1 MSPRHRALHRCA
13 GLLLAVLAATC
24 VAQGTPAEPA
34 QGVPQVPQPKAAA
47 ADPAA
52 MARKPADRPKIGLVL
67 SGGGARGAAHIG
79 VLKVLQEIHVPVD
92 LIVGTSMGSIVG
104 ASYATGLSLPEM
116 EEAISRIR
124 TATLFT
130 DKPPRADASMRQ
142 KSDDFVPYL
151 IPDLGIS
158 ETGVVLPKGV
168 VTGITLEG
176 ELRRLVQV
184 PTARSFDELPIPFRA
199 VATDI
204 GTGEMVVLKEGSVV
218 AAIRASMSVP
228 GAVAPVTIGNRQ
240 LVDGGLVRN
249 LPVDVARAMGADIVI
264 AVNLGTPLLRPDQ
277 ITSVLSVS
285 MQMINILT
293 QQNVD
298 RSLKEL
304 NSQDILIEPALGDF
318 SAADFDNLL
327 KTIPIGEAAAR
338 KVAERLQALAIP
350 AAEYAALRSRQ
361 VARTEMASITVQ
373 DIRVE
378 GTARVSPAVVLQA
391 MQTQVG
397 KPLDRDTIDLDM
409 RRIYGR
415 GDFESVNYTV
425 DDVDGRQTLVVI
437 VKEKPQQNYVRFGLE
452 LDADLG
458 RQADFNLYASHRMRW
473 LNRWGAEW
481 RNDLVLGTDVLAS
494 TELYQPLGESQYF
507 FVAPRAFYSISQ
519 WNLFLDDV
527 RIAEYQDTVSAAQLD
542 IGANIIQY
550 GEARVGVLFGNRTFE
565 LQSGDMVFP
574 PKAGMRIGAAQAS
587 LRLDRLDSVNFAHG
601 GYQAAVHMYSSISAL
616 GAEDVYSYWDGHAQA
631 AFSWGANTLEP
642 MLAGGSAIGTDPIPI
657 YDLFSLG
664 GFMYLSGTQRQ
675 QLKAEE
681 YVFARLVYRRKLAE
695 IPFFEGVYAG
705 ASLEAAY
712 LKPQIATIW
721 QDELRTGRFGVPAG
735 SLFLGVDSPLGPLY
749 LGFGYA
755 NRDNKAIYLFVGR
768 P

>member
-1 MSPRHRALHRCA
+1 MPSSIRAARAAIACA
-13 GLLLAVLAATC
+13 CLLACVPRLSLA
-24 VAQGTPAEPA
+24 Q
-34 QGVPQVPQPKAAA
+34 AAA
-47 ADPAA
+47 AVSRPVAESAA
-52 MARKPADRPKIGLVL
+52 ARPKIGLVL

-79 VLKVLQEIHVPVD
+79 VLKVLEELRVPVD
-92 LIVGTSMGSIVG
+92 VIVGTSMGSIVG

-116 EEAISRIR
+116 EVAIARIR

-142 KSDDFVPYL
+142 KEDDFIPYL
-151 IPDLGIS
+151 IPDMGVTAS
-158 ETGVVLPKGV
+158 GVVLPKGV

-249 LPVDVARAMGADIVI
+249 LPVDVARAMGADIII

-304 NSQDILIEPALGDF
+304 GPRDILIEPALGDF
-318 SAADFDNLL
+318 SSADFDNLM
-327 KTIPIGEAAAR
+327 KTVPIGEAAAR
-338 KVAERLQALAIP
+338 KVTDRLQALSIP
-350 AAEYAALRSRQ
+350 APAYATLRAHQ
-361 VARTEMASITVQ
+361 VARTQTATITVQ

-378 GTARVSPAVVLQA
+378 GTVRVAPAVVLQA

-397 KPLDRDTIDLDM
+397 QPLDRETIDLDM

-415 GDFESVNYTV
+415 GDFENVNYTV
-425 DDVDGRQTLVVI
+425 DDVGGRQTLVVI
-437 VKEKPQQNYVRFGLE
+437 VKEKPERNFVRFGLE
-452 LDADLG
+452 LDANLG
-458 RQADFNLYASHRMRW
+458 KQSDFNLYASHRMRW
-473 LNRWGAEW
+473 LNNWGAEW
-481 RNDLVLGTDVLAS
+481 RNDLVLGSNVLLA
-494 TELYQPLGESQYF
+494 TEMYQPLGEKQYF
-507 FVAPRAFYSISQ
+507 FVAPRLLYSITQ

-527 RIAEYQDTVSAAQLD
+527 RVAQYQDTLYGGQLD
-542 IGANIIQY
+542 FGANIIQY
-550 GEARVGVLFGNRTFE
+550 GEARIGLLYGTRKFE
-565 LQSGDMVFP
+565 LQSGDLLFP
-574 PKAGMRIGAAQAS
+574 SDAGMRVGAVQAG
-587 LRLDRLDSVNFAHG
+587 LRLDRLDSVNFAHS
-601 GYQAAVHMYSSISAL
+601 GYAASARVYSSSSTL
-616 GAEDVYSYWDGHAQA
+616 GSDDTYTYWQAVGQA
-631 AFSWGANTLEP
+631 AFSWGDNTLEP
-642 MLAGGSAIGTDPIPI
+642 MISGGSSIGSDSIPV
-657 YDLFSLG
+657 YDQFNLG
-664 GFMYLSGTQRQ
+664 GFLYLSGTQRQ
-675 QLKAEE
+675 QFKADE
-681 YVFARLVYRRKLAE
+681 YVFGRLVYRRKLVDFL
-695 IPFFEGVYAG
+695 FFEGVYAG
-705 ASLEAAY
+705 ASVEAAY
-712 LKPQIATIW
+712 IKP
-721 QDELRTGRFGVPAG
+721 GVPTVWAG
-735 SLFLGVDSPLGPLY
+735 QERLDRFAVPAASLFVGVDSPLGPLY

-755 NRDNKAIYLFVGR
+755 NHDNKAIYLFVGR